1 MKVKYTAEIPMGNRI
16 KIVTETKEFPS
27 NISLL
32 EAKNIIAVQIY
43 SKWRSVPSYR
53 INIKW
58 EVEE

>member
-16 KIVTETKEFPS
+16 KIVTETKEFS
-27 NISLL
+27 FNISLF

-43 SKWRSVPSYR
+43 SKWRSVPSYL